1 MPHLFCSLLLCET
14 HGIWEKCENNFFL
27 PGALRWVMPSEQGV
41 PEMLQGVPE
50 ISISGT
56 PWSKGITLHIT

>member
-1 MPHLFCSLLLCET
+1 MGYGKNVKIF
-14 HGIWEKCENNFFL
+14 FFL
-27 PGALRWVMPSEQGV
+27 PGSFRWVMPSEQGV